1 MIMTET
7 TEQKNKLDFTEAGQ
21 KEYDGYPPQWK
32 HIINR
37 VVDSKEDG
45 HDIIIDV
52 INRSQSE
59 DQDVRE
65 GCYGYLNDFFTHYT
79 YKVDNE
85 WRQQQFINLY
95 NDIKKRQRDKLT
107 KSKTNYSYDRTKRSN
122 NKSERSIKE
131 TSAKTKRV
139 GEK

>member
-1 MIMTET
+1 MNAT
-7 TEQKNKLDFTEAGQ
+7 TDNENKLDFTEAGQ

-37 VVDSKEDG
+37 VLDSKEDG

-59 DQDVRE
+59 DHDVRE
-65 GCYGYLNDFFTHYT
+65 GCYTYINDFFTHYT
-79 YKVDNE
+79 YKVENE
-85 WRQQQFINLY
+85 WRQQQFINMY

-131 TSAKTKRV
+131 TTAQTKGV

>member
-1 MIMTET
+1 MNAT
-7 TEQKNKLDFTEAGQ
+7 TDNENKLDFTEAGQ
-21 KEYDGYPPQWK
+21 KEYDAYPPQWK

-37 VVDSKEDG
+37 VVEWKEDG

-107 KSKTNYSYDRTKRSN
+107 KPKSNYSYDRTKRSD
-122 NKSERSIKE
+122 KQPERSIKE
-131 TSAKTKRV
+131 TLTKTKGV

>member
-37 VVDSKEDG
+37 VVDWKEDG
-45 HDIIIDV
+45 HDMIIDV

-95 NDIKKRQRDKLT
+95 NDIRKRQRDKLT
-107 KSKTNYSYDRTKRSN
+107 KPKSNYSYDRTKRSD
-122 NKSERSIKE
+122 KQPEGSIKE
-131 TSAKTKRV
+131 TLTKTKGV